1 MLPWAEL
8 KKGFEQ
14 GLCPWLKT
22 VNEPEPER
30 LRQNWADWI
39 MEINVSREKK
49 LFVIVVSQSGNLLPG
64 PSEERRHG
72 GARLGVLGDRTE
84 RMLQNSHALVPRSRL
99 DGAKLIISITSS
111 HPVIPS

>member
-1 MLPWAEL
+1 M
-8 KKGFEQ
+8 KVFEQ
-14 GLCPWLKT
+14 GLCPLLKT

-30 LRQNWADWI
+30 LRQNWADRI

-49 LFVIVVSQSGNLLPG
+49 LLVIVVCQTGSLLPG
-64 PSEERRHG
+64 PSEERRHR

-84 RMLQNSHALVPRSRL
+84 RMLQNSHALLPRIGL
-99 DGAKLIISITSS
+99 DGAKLAISITSS